1 MPSFPSQDSSVDMS
15 APPPIMRLTY
25 EAKGEDSSLNN
36 TSVTDGNDGSLMI
49 DEVEMSGCD

>member
-1 MPSFPSQDSSVDMS
+1 
-15 APPPIMRLTY
+15 MRLTY

-49 DEVEMSGCD
+49 DEVEMSGCDWVIATYLLFNLLLPGNL

>member
-1 MPSFPSQDSSVDMS
+1 MPSFPSQDSVDMSS

-25 EAKGEDSSLNN
+25 DSTKGDDSLNN
-36 TSVTDGNDGSLMI
+36 TSLTEGNDGSLMI